1 MSVKFKKRSV
11 RWGVSNLFRI
21 LAKKIGEEI
30 SEHAAQ
36 LKSVPPISAKN
47 ISVSMLTV
55 KTGIKKYNRCPVEN
69 PKIENFFANNSPKRI
84 CWWLKVWN
92 MIDLKPV
99 LVFLQKIA

>member
-36 LKSVPPISAKN
+36 LKSVPPISAK
-47 ISVSMLTV
+47 
-55 KTGIKKYNRCPVEN
+55 KH
-69 PKIENFFANNSPKRI
+69 
-84 CWWLKVWN
+84 
-92 MIDLKPV
+92 
-99 LVFLQKIA
+99 